1 MASRFLS
8 RLFGSPAVV
17 PVPPAAPVPPPA
29 VALAAAPSPE
39 RVALIAEAMRIR
51 AEMRERIGVEK
62 LRVLHR
68 LLTGKDPE

>member
-1 MASRFLS
+1 MPARFLS
-8 RLFGSPAVV
+8 HLLGAAAVA
-17 PVPPAAPVPPPA
+17 PVPPADPIVPPA
-29 VALAAAPSPE
+29 EAPSEE

-68 LLTGKDPE
+68 MITGKDPE